1 VGTLATSSSTPDS
14 QKRRSVLTQKARAAG
29 KRGAGREK
37 MSLEAQKR
45 ISDKIKVLVDSGEVP
60 NTPKGRTR
68 AAGMAYGMERSG
80 RLQAGGK
87 YTHVKK

>member
-1 VGTLATSSSTPDS
+1 
-14 QKRRSVLTQKARAAG
+14 
-29 KRGAGREK
+29 